1 MQINSDNCLNQI
13 FSERYMRLLW
23 QMMQELI
30 AVVGGGGVGD
40 GGLFVHLQ
48 IL

>member
-13 FSERYMRLLW
+13 LSERDMSLLW
-23 QMMQELI
+23 RMMQELI
-30 AVVGGGGVGD
+30 AVVGGGGGD
-40 GGLFVHLQ
+40 GSLFVHLQ

>member
-13 FSERYMRLLW
+13 FSERHMRLLW

-30 AVVGGGGVGD
+30 AVVGGGGGGNGD
-40 GGLFVHLQ
+40 LFVHFQ